1 MLKGIEVFS
10 PHHSLIVNHVILT
23 SRKGF
28 LFLCK
33 RWLNVLFALCLQ
45 VCTPCPAGSFCPN
58 ITASPIDCPDGSY
71 SLGFATSCIDCPAGH
86 YCQIN
91 MKGSVPL
98 PCPAGQY
105 SNKSATACTPCD
117 AGYACKGSDIT
128 PRPPSGLCPMGYFCP
143 DGLREDPCPSGT
155 FGNVT
160 GAASQAAG
168 CPACPAGYYC
178 PAGTRGYPSHRFVC
192 LWCYMLCYPKI
203 FNWPCLF

>member
-1 MLKGIEVFS
+1 MLQGIEVFR
-10 PHHSLIVNHVILT
+10 PHHFLIVNHFILT

-33 RWLNVLFALCLQ
+33 RWLNVLFAFCLQ

-58 ITASPIDCPDGSY
+58 ITASPIVCPDGSY
-71 SLGFATSCIDCPAGH
+71 SLGFATNCTDCPAGH

-98 PCPAGQY
+98 PCPAGHY
-105 SNKSATACTPCD
+105 SNKSAIICTDCD
-117 AGYACKGSDIT
+117 SGYACKGSDIT

-160 GAASQAAG
+160 GATSQAAG

-192 LWCYMLCYPKI
+192 L
-203 FNWPCLF
+203 